1 MKRSTFATPP
11 ARRAALYYRVS
22 SEEQVEGY
30 SLDAQSR
37 AAALYAEANG
47 WTLVGDYPE
56 EGKSAW
62 TDDLAKRPMFS
73 KMLADAEAGAFDV
86 VIVHKLD
93 RFARNLRVTLET
105 LQRLERAGVG
115 FVSISEQMD
124 FSTPIGKVLLHM
136 LASFAQYYSEN
147 LSAETKKGKA
157 ERKAQGLWNGLLPFG
172 IKANTR
178 PNADGAFLSDPQAV
192 PVPDPETYP
201 GLLLAFRLAA
211 EGKSDR
217 DIAESLNAAGYRT

>member
-1 MKRSTFATPP
+1 MKRSTTAATT
-11 ARRAALYYRVS
+11 RRAALYYRVS

-62 TDDLAKRPMFS
+62 TDDLAKRPKFS
-73 KMLADAEAGAFDV
+73 EMLADAEAGAFDV
-86 VIVHKLD
+86 LIVHKLN

-105 LQRLERAGVG
+105 LQRLEKVGVG

-124 FSTPIGKVLLHM
+124 FT
-136 LASFAQYYSEN
+136 
-147 LSAETKKGKA
+147 
-157 ERKAQGLWNGLLPFG
+157 
-172 IKANTR
+172 
-178 PNADGAFLSDPQAV
+178 
-192 PVPDPETYP
+192 
-201 GLLLAFRLAA
+201 
-211 EGKSDR
+211 
-217 DIAESLNAAGYRT
+217 